1 MNAVHASPTHP
12 PMQWHFARVKMGSS
26 RQLLGLF
33 AGFALVLQI
42 IGIGFS
48 SFGADLILGFTS
60 LELVA
65 LGIILAVHLSHARDH
80 ESIQLSPS
88 QVLVE
93 VSDGQQAR
101 RHTFERSWVQTHL
114 TSEHPP
120 LLRIHQGREGVSIG
134 RFVPAHQRF
143 VLFREI
149 RASLQG
155 NLHV

>member
-1 MNAVHASPTHP
+1 MNAAHASSTHP
-12 PMQWHFARVKMGSS
+12 SQWHFARVKVGSS

-33 AGFALVLQI
+33 VGFALVLQI

-65 LGIILAVHLSHARDH
+65 LAVILAVHLSHARDH
-80 ESIQLSPS
+80 ERIQLSPS

-93 VSDGQQAR
+93 VNNGQQAS
-101 RHTFERSWVQTHL
+101 RHTFDRSWVQVHL
-114 TSEHPP
+114 TNEQPP
-120 LLRIHQGREGVSIG
+120 LLRIHQGRDGVNIG

-143 VLFREI
+143 VLLQEI

-155 NLHV
+155 NQHA